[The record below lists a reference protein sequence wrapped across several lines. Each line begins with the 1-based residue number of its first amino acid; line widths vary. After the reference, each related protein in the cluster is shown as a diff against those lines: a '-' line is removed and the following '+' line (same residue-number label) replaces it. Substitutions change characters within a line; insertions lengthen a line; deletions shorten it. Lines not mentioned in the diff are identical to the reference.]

1 VTGGVPGGVGASP
14 PKAAA
19 SGVLKSG
26 ADFAGG
32 AGITLAGS
40 ILGAALTLINEALA
54 ARFLG
59 IEAYGL
65 YGLAL
70 MLARIGEII
79 ALFGVP
85 LSVLHFLPV
94 HLSLSQ
100 AQLALGVMVGSALL
114 PLAVGG
120 GFAMGAGLWHDWI
133 ASHIFNQPQSAGF
146 IAVLACAIPLTSLI
160 ELFGSITR
168 GFGRFLP
175 YIVFRN
181 LMPPLCYMPVLI
193 YLSVSAGPKIG
204 AAYGYTA
211 AAAVGAAAGLA
222 WVLYLVRTR
231 IGLVRPMLRLRPL
244 YKYAAPIALNSM
256 VSIVLIWV
264 DLFLLATL
272 TDAKAVGIY
281 RSCTQVTIT
290 FDLILTAC
298 SVATAPVYA
307 VLVAESRQQQLQ
319 ETLTAATRLATVL
332 AAPLALV
339 ILVNGSD
346 ILGLLGPDF
355 EAGRLALS
363 ILTLGQFVKVMFGSA
378 SIVLLICGRQ
388 SLEAGN
394 SALAACLNLMLNLF
408 FIPRLGPVGAAL
420 STALTLLALSAL
432 RAVQLWFVF
441 GLRIA
446 DAMLA
451 RILLVSAPLAALVWA
466 ASLALGFGP
475 GTGLLHL
482 TFRLAA
488 MGVVIGSGVWI
499 LCLRENDRA
508 TLIGAIL
515 RQRPTGARSQSES

>member
-1 VTGGVPGGVGASP
+1 VTGGGPHGFGAFTL
-14 PKAAA
+14 KATADGA
-19 SGVLKSG
+19 QKSG
-26 ADFAGG
+26 AAFVGN
-32 AGITLAGS
+32 AGITLAGFV
-40 ILGAALTLINEALA
+40 LGAALSLINEALA

-59 IEAYGL
+59 TEAYGS

-70 MLARIGEII
+70 MLAKIGEII

-100 AQLALGVMVGSALL
+100 SQLALGVIVGSALL
-114 PLAVGG
+114 PLAVSG

-146 IAVLACAIPLTSLI
+146 IAVLACAIPLTSLS
-160 ELFGSITR
+160 ELVVSIAR
-168 GFGRFLP
+168 SFDRFLP
-175 YIVFRN
+175 AIVLRN

-204 AAYGYTA
+204 AGYGYTA

-231 IGLVRPMLRLRPL
+231 IGLLRPMLRLRPL
-244 YKYAAPIALNSM
+244 YKYAAPIALYHM
-256 VSIVLIWV
+256 ITIVLIWV

-272 TDAKAVGIY
+272 ADAKSVGIY
-281 RSCTQVTIT
+281 RGCTQVVLA
-290 FDLILTAC
+290 FDLILGAC

-307 VLVAESRQQQLQ
+307 VLAAEGRHQQLQ
-319 ETLTAATRLATVL
+319 ETLTAVTRVATVL

-355 EAGRLALS
+355 EAGRFALS
-363 ILTLGQFVKVMFGSA
+363 ILTLGQFVKAMFGSA
-378 SIVLLICGRQ
+378 SIVLIIRGRQ

-408 FIPRLGPVGAAL
+408 FIPRLGLVGAAL
-420 STALTLLALSAL
+420 STALSLLVLSAL
-432 RAVQLWFVF
+432 RASQLWFVF

-446 DAMLA
+446 DSKLA

-482 TFRLAA
+482 TLRLTA
-488 MGVVIGSGVWI
+488 MGAVIGGGLWI
-499 LCLRENDRA
+499 FCLSENDRA
-508 TLIGAIL
+508 DLIGAIL
-515 RQRPTGARSQSES
+515 RQRPASARSQREP